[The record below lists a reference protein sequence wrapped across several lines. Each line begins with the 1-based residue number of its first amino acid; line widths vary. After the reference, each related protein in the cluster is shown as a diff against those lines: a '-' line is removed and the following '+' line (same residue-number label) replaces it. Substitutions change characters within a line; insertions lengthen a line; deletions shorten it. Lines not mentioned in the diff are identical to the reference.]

1 MKRFTLLTAT
11 LVNGLLGLAQ
21 WQFNPQIGLTFQ
33 NLTDAPENAEYKA
46 KAGWI
51 LGMDTRVGE
60 TFYLQPGLFFARN
73 ATTIT
78 TTVPSTDPNNP
89 GTTTS
94 TTLEDDLI
102 RSYAKLRL
110 MGGWKLINGDGFKL
124 RLAVGPSYD
133 FLLSVDNKNDKVD
146 LDEADF
152 TSGSFNLDAAVG
164 LDIAFF
170 TVEPGM
176 SFGLSQVY
184 EDNIRTQEIDSKYLT
199 FSLTV
204 GLVFGSGR

>member
-11 LVNGLLGLAQ
+11 LVNGLLCVAQ

-51 LGMDTRVGE
+51 LGMDARVGE

-78 TTVPSTDPNNP
+78 TEVPSADPNNP
-89 GTTTS
+89 GTITTTS
-94 TTLEDDLI
+94 IEDDI
-102 RSYAKLRL
+102 VRSFAKLRL
-110 MGGWKLINGDGFKL
+110 MGGWKLINGDAFKL

-133 FLLSVDNKNDKVD
+133 FLLSVDDKDNK
-146 LDEADF
+146 LDFEEADF

-164 LDIAFF
+164 MDIAFF
-170 TVEPGM
+170 TVEPGV

-184 EDNIRTQEIDSKYLT
+184 SDNIRTQEIDSKYLT

>member
-1 MKRFTLLTAT
+1 MKRFTLLTAS
-11 LVNGLLGLAQ
+11 LASGLLGLAQ

-51 LGMDTRVGE
+51 LGMDARVGE

-73 ATTIT
+73 ATTL
-78 TTVPSTDPNNP
+78 TVQGNDPNNP
-89 GTTTS
+89 GSGTTT
-94 TTLEDDLI
+94 TIEDDLV

-110 MGGWKLINGDGFKL
+110 MGGWKLINGDAFKL

-133 FLLSVDNKNDKVD
+133 FLLSVDDKDNKLDF
-146 LDEADF
+146 DEADF
-152 TSGSFNLDAAVG
+152 TSGSFNVDAAVG
-164 LDIAFF
+164 MDIAFF

-184 EDNIRTQEIDSKYLT
+184 SDNIRTQEIDSKYLT

-204 GLVFGSGR
+204 GLVFGKGR

>member
-51 LGMDTRVGE
+51 LGMDARVGE

-73 ATTIT
+73 ATTVT
-78 TTVPSTDPNNP
+78 TEVPSNDPNNQ
-89 GTTTS
+89 GTITTNS
-94 TTLEDDLI
+94 IEDDI
-102 RSYAKLRL
+102 VRSYAKLRL

-133 FLLSVDNKNDKVD
+133 FLLSVDDKD
-146 LDEADF
+146 DKLGFEEADF

-164 LDIAFF
+164 MDIAFF
-170 TVEPGM
+170 TVEPGV

-184 EDNIRTQEIDSKYLT
+184 SDNIRTQEIDSKYLT

>member
-11 LVNGLLGLAQ
+11 LVNGLLCVAQ

-51 LGMDTRVGE
+51 LGMDARVGE

-78 TTVPSTDPNNP
+78 TEVPSADPNNP
-89 GTTTS
+89 GTITTTS
-94 TTLEDDLI
+94 IEDDI
-102 RSYAKLRL
+102 VRSFAKLRL
-110 MGGWKLINGDGFKL
+110 MGGWKLINGDAFKL

-133 FLLSVDNKNDKVD
+133 FLLSVDDKDNKLDF
-146 LDEADF
+146 DEADF

-164 LDIAFF
+164 MDIAFF
-170 TVEPGM
+170 TVEPGV

-184 EDNIRTQEIDSKYLT
+184 SDNIRTQEIDSKYLT